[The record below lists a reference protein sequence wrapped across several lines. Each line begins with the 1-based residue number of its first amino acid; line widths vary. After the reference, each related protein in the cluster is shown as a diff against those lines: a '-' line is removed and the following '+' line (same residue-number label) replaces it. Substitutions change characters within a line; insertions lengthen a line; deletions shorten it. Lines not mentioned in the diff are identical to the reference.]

1 MKMNIKKV
9 AILAVPAIILGL
21 GSQECIYSKIHLTDY
36 CKIEDNLN
44 IHSDEADTSNNL
56 EISEVN
62 FPESKV
68 QAEEEKGKEEEE
80 EKDYSDAVKLT
91 KREQEILLRV
101 AYAEALNQDVE
112 GKALVMLTILN
123 RVNSDKFPDSIE
135 EVVLA
140 QNQFTTVSNGAYD
153 RAELD
158 DPGCLEALE
167 LVKSGYDSSQGA
179 TYFESIKS
187 YDSWH
192 YQNLNFLFE
201 HGGHWFYN

>member
-9 AILAVPAIILGL
+9 SILLVPAIVLGL
-21 GSQECIYSKIHLTDY
+21 GNQECSYSKSHLTDIY
-36 CKIEDNLN
+36 KIEDRLD
-44 IHSDEADTSNNL
+44 IHSDKSDTSSTL
-56 EISEVN
+56 EVSEVN
-62 FPESKV
+62 FPELKIQV
-68 QAEEEKGKEEEE
+68 EKEEKGK
-80 EKDYSDAVKLT
+80 KNYSDAVKLT
-91 KREQEILLRV
+91 NREQEILLKV

-123 RVNSDKFPDSIE
+123 RVNSDKFPNSIE

-140 QNQFTTVSNGAYD
+140 QNQFTTVSNGAYA
-153 RAELD
+153 RARID

>member
-9 AILAVPAIILGL
+9 SILVVPAIVLGL
-21 GSQECIYSKIHLTDY
+21 GSQECSYSKSHITDVY
-36 CKIEDNLN
+36 KVEHRLD
-44 IHSDEADTSNNL
+44 IHSDESDTSSTL
-56 EISEVN
+56 EVAEVN
-62 FPESKV
+62 FPELKI
-68 QAEEEKGKEEEE
+68 QEEKEEKGKN
-80 EKDYSDAVKLT
+80 YSDAVKLT
-91 KREQEILLRV
+91 NREQEILLKV

-140 QNQFTTVSNGAYD
+140 QNQFTTVSNGAYA
-153 RAELD
+153 RARID
-158 DPGCLEALE
+158 DPGCLKALE